1 MVQYAPRNK
10 HEAINYGVARYGM
23 EVRRLL
29 SVMDNHLQDKTW
41 FLGDEYSIADM
52 ALYPWVVTLG
62 EKGYDAAKFLDRDNR
77 YPNVMRWCARMAARP
92 AVQRGMLVCGG
103 PGSQEKLKNL
113 QTQYAVKL

>member
-1 MVQYAPRNK
+1 
-10 HEAINYGVARYGM
+10 M

-29 SVMDNHLQDKTW
+29 SVMENHIKDKIW

-62 EKGYDAAKFLDRDNR
+62 EKGYNAAKFLQRDER
-77 YPNVMRWCARMAARP
+77 YPNVMAWCKRMEARP

-103 PGSQEKLKNL
+103 PGATEKLK
-113 QTQYAVKL
+113 KLNAEKLASKV